1 MNMNT
6 KKLMNL
12 KAKTIPVKATRA
24 KTTIFGALGA
34 VLLATIAISAMS
46 SAVAPVEAAR
56 EGGTFNSR
64 SHSSCSS
71 GNGGCTNTEGST
83 ANFED
88 FHRNENCNI
97 KRAVVTDYCKTNENI
112 R

>member
-6 KKLMNL
+6 KKLTNL
-12 KAKTIPVKATRA
+12 KAKTIPVKATRT

-46 SAVAPVEAAR
+46 SAVAPAEAAR
-56 EGGTFNSR
+56 QGTTHNTH
-64 SHSSCSS
+64 SHTGCSS
-71 GNGGCTNTEGST
+71 GNGGCGDNKGST
-83 ANFED
+83 TNFD
-88 FHRNENCNI
+88 DYHKNENCNI